1 MTDTQTLEGAV
12 ALLRRVRGPFAFT
25 TRELMDDINVFLALP
40 SVSPD
45 LPADAPGEGR
55 PSSSENFHLA
65 EWNGQYTLRN
75 NWRPLVTFKN
85 SENPAQAKSDAEFVL
100 AALNALTSA
109 PAPRFDPDVARSKGQ
124 SDYEQGFE
132 HGLRARLAAEEA
144 Q

>member
-40 SVSPD
+40 SVS
-45 LPADAPGEGR
+45 
-55 PSSSENFHLA
+55 S
-65 EWNGQYTLRN
+65 
-75 NWRPLVTFKN
+75 
-85 SENPAQAKSDAEFVL
+85 
-100 AALNALTSA
+100 AA
-109 PAPRFDPDVARSKGQ
+109 RFDPDVARSKGQ

-144 Q
+144 QSQAELNAEWWDGAGGRLGG